1 MKGTIQ
7 VQLVMG
13 IGFNDDK
20 TVRMQ
25 ALLKINNPAFK
36 GTNYG
41 IVELEPKH
49 QLKPNTATILAL
61 SQGKIFKIEGK
72 KKSDKVILDNV
83 EADFIK
89 GKRED
94 GSEYMAVLC
103 NLNNSKTKPMMRI
116 FYLDAPVANAINE
129 YGSPYEFTE
138 GERKIDEGEVD
149 TLDDSEE

>member
-1 MKGTIQ
+1 MKGKIQ

-13 IGFNDDK
+13 VGFNDDK

-61 SQGKIFKIEGK
+61 SQGKTFKIEGK
-72 KKSDKVILDNV
+72 KKSDRITLDNV
-83 EADFIK
+83 SAEFIK
-89 GKRED
+89 GTRED

-103 NLNNSKTKPMMRI
+103 NLNNSKDSPMMRI
-116 FYLDAPVANAINE
+116 FYLDKPVINAVNT

-138 GERKIDEGEVD
+138 GERHIDEDEIDTPDEV
-149 TLDDSEE
+149 EE